1 MIPRVTKGSSALGAL
16 RYDFGPGR
24 REEHE
29 NPRTVAGNLP
39 GTWRQQGRV
48 LDSHAARRPDV
59 EKPVWRTSLRAAPQ
73 DRGLSDE
80 EWRQV
85 ADRFVDRMG
94 FQDTP
99 WTATRHGED
108 HIHLTVSRVGWNGR
122 VVDTSHDFARAQ
134 AACRVVEREHGL
146 VDASSRYNRARPQVS
161 HGERERSQRTG
172 EDAERLQLRDHLD
185 EATKRSGGTLEGYER
200 ALTEAGVS
208 FRRNEAS
215 TGRVSG
221 YSYGLAGHQD
231 GAGDQVFYKGSQLGK
246 DYRWA
251 ETQRRLAGREQ
262 DQLQTPTPSAADL
275 VMQRIRGAQEAIQ
288 TAERTPAVTEHDQRH
303 DKQAGQ
309 DRDSV
314 RSADGLADRGSDVD
328 DVMTRLRARE
338 ANQQQRRHQQER
350 EL

>member
-1 MIPRVTKGSSALGAL
+1 MIPRVTKGGSAMGAL

-39 GTWRQQGRV
+39 GTWREQGRV
-48 LDSHAARRPDV
+48 LDAHIGRRPDV

-73 DRGLSDE
+73 DRELSDA

-85 ADRFVDRMG
+85 ADRFIDRMG
-94 FQDTP
+94 FTDTP
-99 WTATRHGED
+99 WTATRHGDD
-108 HIHLTVSRVGWNGR
+108 HIHLTVSRVGWSGR

-146 VDASSRYNRARPQVS
+146 VDASSRFNRSRPQVS
-161 HGERERSQRTG
+161 HGERERSVRTG
-172 EDAERLQLRDHLD
+172 ETPERVQLRDRLD
-185 EATKRSGGTLEGYER
+185 EATKRAAGTLAGYEK
-200 ALTEAGVS
+200 ALTDNGVT

-231 GAGDQVFYKGSQLGK
+231 AEGRQVYFKGSQLGK

-251 ETQRRLAGREQ
+251 ETQRRIGGQEQTTGMATQPPAAQLAME
-262 DQLQTPTPSAADL
+262 
-275 VMQRIRGAQEAIQ
+275 RIRGTETLDATRERAPGMSEQNQAQNERGTGRDSGPGDRDQAEDVMSRIRAQEA
-288 TAERTPAVTEHDQRH
+288 ERERQRN
-303 DKQAGQ
+303 
-309 DRDSV
+309 
-314 RSADGLADRGSDVD
+314 DRG
-328 DVMTRLRARE
+328 
-338 ANQQQRRHQQER
+338 HER
-350 EL
+350 